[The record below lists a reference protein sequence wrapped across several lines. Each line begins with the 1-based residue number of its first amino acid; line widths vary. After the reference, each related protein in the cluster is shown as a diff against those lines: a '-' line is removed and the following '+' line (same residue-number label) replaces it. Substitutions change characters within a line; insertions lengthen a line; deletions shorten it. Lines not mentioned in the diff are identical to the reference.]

1 MALILQKTF
10 LGVSLMYLNCF
21 FYLSSAYEEV
31 QHLWCLQELPFQLKI
46 LLKLVGFVAIRFFL
60 TWIYSRWNFYYWILS
75 CYHSVI
81 KYLGHPIKH
90 LEFFSYQVLLAHS
103 FICLIPIRQQAEDEV
118 QLVVEELNQILQVI
132 ISFPQQ
138 LISSFI
144 LVGLKMLEIL
154 EYMLQLEECEEV
166 LVCLVHVVN

>member
-1 MALILQKTF
+1 
-10 LGVSLMYLNCF
+10 
-21 FYLSSAYEEV
+21 
-31 QHLWCLQELPFQLKI
+31 
-46 LLKLVGFVAIRFFL
+46 
-60 TWIYSRWNFYYWILS
+60 
-75 CYHSVI
+75 
-81 KYLGHPIKH
+81 
-90 LEFFSYQVLLAHS
+90 
-103 FICLIPIRQQAEDEV
+103 LIPIGQLAEDEV